1 MVVDNR
7 GFRQPSISLIQIKQA
22 VAKLATALQRA
33 ALIA

>member
-7 GFRQPSISLIQIKQA
+7 DFRRDSILLIQIKKV

-33 ALIA
+33 TLIA